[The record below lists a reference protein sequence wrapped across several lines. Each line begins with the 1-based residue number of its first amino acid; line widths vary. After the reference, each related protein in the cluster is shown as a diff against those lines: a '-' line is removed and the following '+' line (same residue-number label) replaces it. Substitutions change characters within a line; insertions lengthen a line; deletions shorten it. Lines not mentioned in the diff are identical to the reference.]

1 MSDGTKHK
9 KKAIPKVVK
18 DLSWNKW
25 VGEDV
30 AKCKCLCCGVNEI
43 KMSSFHCG
51 HIIAEA
57 HGGLTSVENLK
68 PICAACNLSMG
79 SENFDAFKKRCGF
92 TCAEKKVAVAAP
104 APAPAADPKPKVKK
118 PTAAELKAEKIAKLV
133 SEGKLKPCPGKD
145 RMVKILPGITH
156 SACGLN
162 PFSFWRHCDVCSK
175 HYLIENGK
183 KVCPCGE
190 L

>member
-1 MSDGTKHK
+1 MAEETKYK

-25 VGEDV
+25 IGENV
-30 AKCKCLCCGVNEI
+30 AKSKCLCCGVNEI

-51 HIIAEA
+51 HIIAEI

-79 SENFDAFKKRCGF
+79 SENFEVFKKRCGF
-92 TCAEKKVAVAAP
+92 AQKTATNTVTAP
-104 APAPAADPKPKVKK
+104 TNKPKVKK
-118 PTAAELKAEKIAKLV
+118 PTAAELQAEKIAKLV
-133 SEGKLKPCPGKD
+133 SEGQLKPCPGKD
-145 RMVKILPGITH
+145 RVVKILPGITH

-183 KVCPCGE
+183 KECPCSKNS

>member
-1 MSDGTKHK
+1 MSDDAKYK

-79 SENFDAFKKRCGF
+79 SENFDTFKKRCGF
-92 TCAEKKVAVAAP
+92 TGGDKPKIKIAEDKPKEEKK
-104 APAPAADPKPKVKK
+104 PKIKK
-118 PTAAELKAEKIAKLV
+118 PSVAELQAEKITKLLAD
-133 SEGKLKPCPGKD
+133 GMLKPCPGKD
-145 RMVKILPGITH
+145 RMVKILPGISH

-162 PFSFWRHCDVCSK
+162 PLSFWKHCDVCTK

-183 KVCPCGE
+183 KECPCGKP
-190 L
+190 